1 MNVPFTPVPES
12 GSDHASQ
19 GAPTPVQPVGPALLP
34 RLLLGPLTKR
44 INPLM
49 VKRAGQAGFGLAA
62 QIRHV
67 GRRSG
72 RAYVT
77 PVTVRRDGEAVM
89 IGLTFGNQSDWAR
102 NVMAAGHCTL
112 RIDGHDY
119 LATSPQLVDAADAEP
134 FVRSAFTSFERLM
147 MRRVFGIRQF
157 MRLTIAPTTQDE

>member
-1 MNVPFTPVPES
+1 MS
-12 GSDHASQ
+12 
-19 GAPTPVQPVGPALLP
+19 VQPVGPSLLP

-44 INPLM
+44 LNPLI
-49 VKRAGQAGFGLAA
+49 VKRAGRAGFGMAA

-77 PVTVRRDGEAVM
+77 PVTVRRDGDAVM
-89 IGLTFGNQSDWAR
+89 IGLTFGSRADWAR

-112 RIDGHDY
+112 RIDGRDY
-119 LATSPQLVDAADAEP
+119 QGTSPQLLDAADAEP
-134 FVRSAFTSFERLM
+134 FVRSAFSRFERLM

-157 MRLTIAPTTQDE
+157 MRLTIAPMAQDEQRRSTA